1 MIVIIDNHDS
11 FTYNLVHYFEQFDD
25 GLVVFQN
32 GQITAEEISRL
43 SPDLI
48 VLSPG
53 PGRPEKEGAS
63 HEVLEI
69 LSGKVPILGVCLG
82 HQAIVEHF
90 GGKIIKGSEPVH
102 GKVSPMTHDREGLFR
117 DIPSPT
123 PVTRYH
129 SLVADD
135 SSMPACLEVTARSED
150 GAIMGVRHQALP
162 VTGIQF
168 HPESIMTADGFKMLK
183 NCFEQAKNWQK
194 QKEGGAADGKPIS
207 AL

>member
-69 LSGKVPILGVCLG
+69 LSG
-82 HQAIVEHF
+82 
-90 GGKIIKGSEPVH
+90 
-102 GKVSPMTHDREGLFR
+102 DRK
-117 DIPSPT
+117 S
-123 PVTRYH
+123 V
-129 SLVADD
+129 V
-135 SSMPACLEVTARSED
+135 
-150 GAIMGVRHQALP
+150 
-162 VTGIQF
+162 
-168 HPESIMTADGFKMLK
+168 
-183 NCFEQAKNWQK
+183 
-194 QKEGGAADGKPIS
+194 
-207 AL
+207 